1 VGVQMLQKVLLLS
14 PFRQTMA
21 LSMEQNCGKDDE
33 KRGNP
38 WKMWKI
44 L

>member
-1 VGVQMLQKVLLLS
+1 
-14 PFRQTMA
+14 MA

-33 KRGNP
+33 KCGNP